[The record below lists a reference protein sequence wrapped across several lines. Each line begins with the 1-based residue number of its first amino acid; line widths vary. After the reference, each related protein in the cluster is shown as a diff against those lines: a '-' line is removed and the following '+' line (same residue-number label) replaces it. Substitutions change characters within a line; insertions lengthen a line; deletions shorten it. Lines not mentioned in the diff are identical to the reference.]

1 MKTIEEVIDI
11 YNKKVEM
18 LKEYAKECDLYS
30 QRRLDKL
37 LKLDAIHL
45 KDKENY
51 LREAE
56 EYEQVVEWLNEL
68 KNLRE
73 RM

>member
-1 MKTIEEVIDI
+1 MKTIEETIEI

-18 LKEYAKECDLYS
+18 LKEYAEECDLYS
-30 QRRLDKL
+30 RRRLDKL

-56 EYEQVVEWLNEL
+56 EYEQIVEWLKEL
-68 KNLRE
+68 KELRE
-73 RM
+73 RL